1 MRNLTGYS
9 IWLMRAAAIVAVV
22 FGAATIR
29 AGGSVLFG
37 DGAQA
42 AGNVVGF
49 VLWFNFLAGVA
60 YVVAG
65 AGLWLRTRWSAGLA
79 LAFAATTVLVFVGF
93 GIHVVA
99 GGAFEAR
106 TAVLFRRGDSALGFH
121 IIVFGQAK
129 LAFTSLRGDEKVV
142 DLMDPGQSFGEAVM
156 FMVQNRTR
164 SGRWR
169 TLRYSS
175 RFC

>member
-1 MRNLTGYS
+1 MRISKNLH
-9 IWLMRAAAIVAVV
+9 IWFMRAAAIVAVV

-49 VLWFNFLAGVA
+49 VLWFNFLAGFA

-65 AGLWLRTRWSAGLA
+65 AGLWMRRDWTVQF
-79 LAFAATTVLVFVGF
+79 AFAIAAATVLVFGAF
-93 GIHVVA
+93 GIHVVL

-106 TAVLFRRGDSALGFH
+106 TVWAMTLRSVVWILIALLAIKATTRGDSAAVPRG
-121 IIVFGQAK
+121 K
-129 LAFTSLRGDEKVV
+129 LR
-142 DLMDPGQSFGEAVM
+142 
-156 FMVQNRTR
+156 
-164 SGRWR
+164 
-169 TLRYSS
+169 
-175 RFC
+175 

>member
-1 MRNLTGYS
+1 MRTPRNYLT
-9 IWLMRAAAIVAVV
+9 WFMRTAAIVAVV

-49 VLWFNFLAGVA
+49 VLWFNFVAGFA

-65 AGLWLRTRWSAGLA
+65 AGLWMRRHWSAQLA
-79 LAFAATTVLVFVGF
+79 LAIAAATVLVFGAF
-93 GIHVVA
+93 GIHVAA

-106 TAVLFRRGDSALGFH
+106 TAWAMMLRSAVWML
-121 IIVFGQAK
+121 IAL
-129 LAFTSLRGDEKVV
+129 LAFRAIKRDDAAPASL
-142 DLMDPGQSFGEAVM
+142 
-156 FMVQNRTR
+156 
-164 SGRWR
+164 
-169 TLRYSS
+169 SS
-175 RFC
+175 RH

>member
-1 MRNLTGYS
+1 MRTPRNYLT
-9 IWLMRAAAIVAVV
+9 WFMRAAAIVAVV

-49 VLWFNFLAGVA
+49 VLWFNFVAGFA

-65 AGLWLRTRWSAGLA
+65 AGLWMRRHWSAQLA
-79 LAFAATTVLVFVGF
+79 LAIAAATVLVFGAF
-93 GIHVVA
+93 GIHVAA

-106 TAVLFRRGDSALGFH
+106 TAWAMMLRSAVWML
-121 IIVFGQAK
+121 IAL
-129 LAFTSLRGDEKVV
+129 LALRAIKRDDAAPASL
-142 DLMDPGQSFGEAVM
+142 
-156 FMVQNRTR
+156 
-164 SGRWR
+164 
-169 TLRYSS
+169 SS
-175 RFC
+175 RH